1 MTVQNR
7 LNRHVTHN
15 HILCYIDLDIYYDIL
30 GCSGSKFMRVCV
42 GVRMHN
48 DRLHDSLSVLEKT
61 NWTRTDSCRF
71 PLNETP
77 PHLCGAQCLLKA
89 GASGRSS

>member
-1 MTVQNR
+1 M
-7 LNRHVTHN
+7 L
-15 HILCYIDLDIYYDIL
+15 YIDLDINYDIL
-30 GCSGSKFMRVCV
+30 GCSGSKFMRVC
-42 GVRMHN
+42 GDVRMYS

-71 PLNETP
+71 RLNETP
-77 PHLCGAQCLLKA
+77 PHMCGAQWLLKA